1 MKALLTGLIILVL
14 LLYVDWKFI
23 RNIFNRASSAGEQ
36 SPEEKLKRMI
46 VDVTTKDIYVA
57 EMEEF
62 IQSREFYKL
71 LEEYGGEDLDE
82 KMEKKI
88 EECYR
93 SYLRRKRNNS

>member
-1 MKALLTGLIILVL
+1 MKVLLTGLVILAL
-14 LLYVDWKFI
+14 LIYVDWKFI
-23 RNIFNRASSAGEQ
+23 RNIFNRASNAGEQ
-36 SPEEKLKRMI
+36 DPEERLKRMI